1 MNKILQ
7 ANIPEAE
14 IYETGKNNLKNPTI
28 FVGFVGAGLV
38 GTIATDHMINEL
50 NMKEVGFL
58 RSKHLPPSTVFMQGR
73 LRHPFRIYSNED
85 GSICVIICE
94 IIISKDGIYNI
105 AMAILEWAE
114 KKGSNEIIVLDGVAA
129 NKHDGETFFAAELDL
144 CRIMEEHDIKMI
156 PQGFITGISGGILN
170 ECLIRKIRGV
180 TLLVKADEATPDP
193 VAATTIIEAVNRL
206 YETEIDTTSLKKQK
220 KQLGVELRE
229 LSDKYSEHKKIDSN
243 MYM

>member
-1 MNKILQ
+1 MQ
-7 ANIPEAE
+7 TNIPEAE
-14 IYETGKNNLKNPTI
+14 IYEIGKNDLKNPTI
-28 FVGFVGAGLV
+28 FAGFVGAGLA
-38 GTIATDHMINEL
+38 GTIAIDHMINEL
-50 NMKEVGFL
+50 GMKEVGFL

-73 LRHPFRIYSNED
+73 LRHPFRIYSNDD
-85 GSICVIICE
+85 GSICAIICE

-114 KKGSNEIIVLDGVAA
+114 KKGSTEIIVLDGVAA
-129 NKHDGETFFAAELDL
+129 SKHDGEAFFAAEVDL
-144 CRIMEEHDIKMI
+144 CRIMEENDIKMI

-180 TLLVKADEATPDP
+180 TLLVKADEMTPDP
-193 VAATTIIEAVNRL
+193 VAAATIIEAVNRL
-206 YETEIDTTSLKKQK
+206 YETEIDTSNLKKQK

-229 LSDKYSEHKKIDSN
+229 LSDKYTEHKKIDSN

>member
-1 MNKILQ
+1 MQ

-28 FVGFVGAGLV
+28 FVGFVGAGLA
-38 GTIATDHMINEL
+38 GTIAIDHMINEL
-50 NMKEVGFL
+50 GMKEVGFL

-73 LRHPFRIYSNED
+73 LRHPFRIYSNDD
-85 GSICVIICE
+85 GSICAIICE

-114 KKGSNEIIVLDGVAA
+114 KKGSTEIIVLDGVAA
-129 NKHDGETFFAAELDL
+129 SKHDGEAFFAAEVDL
-144 CRIMEEHDIKMI
+144 CRIMEENDIKMI

-180 TLLVKADEATPDP
+180 TLLVKADEMTPDP

-206 YETEIDTTSLKKQK
+206 YETEIDISNLKKQK

-229 LSDKYSEHKKIDSN
+229 LSDKYTEHKKIDSN

>member
-1 MNKILQ
+1 MQ
-7 ANIPEAE
+7 TNIPEAE

-73 LRHPFRIYSNED
+73 LRHPFRIYSNND
-85 GSICVIICE
+85 GSICAIICE
-94 IIISKDGIYNI
+94 IIISKNGIYNI

-129 NKHDGETFFAAELDL
+129 SKHDGEAFFAAEVDL
-144 CRIMEEHDIKMI
+144 CRIMEENDIKMI

-180 TLLVKADEATPDP
+180 TLLAKADERTPDP
-193 VAATTIIEAVNRL
+193 VAAATIIEAVNRL
-206 YETEIDTTSLKKQK
+206 YETEIDTTNLKKQK

>member
-1 MNKILQ
+1 MQ
-7 ANIPEAE
+7 TNIPEAE
-14 IYETGKNNLKNPTI
+14 IYEIGKNDLKNPTI
-28 FVGFVGAGLV
+28 FAGFVGAGLA
-38 GTIATDHMINEL
+38 GTIAIDHMINEL
-50 NMKEVGFL
+50 GMKEVGFL

-73 LRHPFRIYSNED
+73 LRHPFRIYSNGD
-85 GSICVIICE
+85 GSICVIFCE

-114 KKGSNEIIVLDGVAA
+114 KKGSTEIIVLDGVAA
-129 NKHDGETFFAAELDL
+129 SKHDGEAFFAAEIDL
-144 CRIMEEHDIKMI
+144 CRIMEEKDIKMI

-180 TLLVKADEATPDP
+180 TLLAKADEMTPDP
-193 VAATTIIEAVNRL
+193 VAAATIIEAVNRL
-206 YETEIDTTSLKKQK
+206 YETEIDTSNLKKQK

-229 LSDKYSEHKKIDSN
+229 LSDKYTEHKKIDSN

>member
-1 MNKILQ
+1 MQ
-7 ANIPEAE
+7 SNIPEAE
-14 IYETGKNNLKNPTI
+14 IYETGKNNLNNPTI

-38 GTIATDHMINEL
+38 GTIAIDHMINEL
-50 NMKEVGFL
+50 NMKEVGFM

-73 LRHPFRIYSNED
+73 LRHPFRIYSND
-85 GSICVIICE
+85 NGSVCAIICE

-114 KKGSNEIIVLDGVAA
+114 KKGSNEIIVLDGVADS
-129 NKHDGETFFAAELDL
+129 KHDGEAFFAAEVDM
-144 CRIMEEHDIKMI
+144 CRIMEEKDIKMI

-180 TLLVKADEATPDP
+180 TLLVKADESTPDP
-193 VAATTIIEAVNRL
+193 VAAATIIEAVNRL
-206 YETEIDTTSLKKQK
+206 YETEIDTTNLKKQK
-220 KQLGVELRE
+220 QQLGVELRE

>member
-1 MNKILQ
+1 MQ
-7 ANIPEAE
+7 TNIPEAE
-14 IYETGKNNLKNPTI
+14 IYEIGKNDLKNPTI
-28 FVGFVGAGLV
+28 FAGFVGAGLA
-38 GTIATDHMINEL
+38 GTIAIDHMINEL
-50 NMKEVGFL
+50 GMKEVGFL

-85 GSICVIICE
+85 GSICAIICE

-129 NKHDGETFFAAELDL
+129 NKHDGETFFAAEVDL

-220 KQLGVELRE
+220 KTVRCRI
-229 LSDKYSEHKKIDSN
+229 KRIIR
-243 MYM
+243 

>member
-1 MNKILQ
+1 LQ

-38 GTIATDHMINEL
+38 GTIAIDHMINEL
-50 NMKEVGFL
+50 GMKEVGFL

-73 LRHPFRIYSNED
+73 LRHPFRIYSNDD
-85 GSICVIICE
+85 GSICAIICE

-114 KKGSNEIIVLDGVAA
+114 KKGSTEIIVLDGVAA
-129 NKHDGETFFAAELDL
+129 SKHDGEVFFAAEVDL
-144 CRIMEEHDIKMI
+144 CRIMEENDIKMI

-180 TLLVKADEATPDP
+180 TLLVKADEMTPDP
-193 VAATTIIEAVNRL
+193 VAAATIIEAVNRL
-206 YETEIDTTSLKKQK
+206 YETGIDTSNLKKQK

-229 LSDKYSEHKKIDSN
+229 LSDKYTEHKKIDSN

>member
-1 MNKILQ
+1 LQ
-7 ANIPEAE
+7 SNIPEAE
-14 IYETGKNNLKNPTI
+14 IYEVGKNKLKNPTI

-38 GTIATDHMINEL
+38 GTIAIDHMINEL

-73 LRHPFRIYSNED
+73 LRHPFRIYSNND
-85 GSICVIICE
+85 GSVCAIICE

-114 KKGSNEIIVLDGVAA
+114 KKGSNEIIVLDGVADS
-129 NKHDGETFFAAELDL
+129 KHDGEAFFAAEVDM
-144 CRIMEEHDIKMI
+144 CRIMEENDIKMI

-180 TLLVKADEATPDP
+180 TLLVKADESTPDP
-193 VAATTIIEAVNRL
+193 VAAATIIEAVNRL
-206 YETEIDTTSLKKQK
+206 YETEIDTTNLKKQK
-220 KQLGVELRE
+220 QQLGVELRE

>member
-1 MNKILQ
+1 LQ
-7 ANIPEAE
+7 TNIPEAE
-14 IYETGKNNLKNPTI
+14 IYEIGKNDLKNPTI
-28 FVGFVGAGLV
+28 FAGFVGAGLA
-38 GTIATDHMINEL
+38 GTIAIDHMINEL
-50 NMKEVGFL
+50 GMKEVGFL

-73 LRHPFRIYSNED
+73 LRHPFRIYSNDD
-85 GSICVIICE
+85 GSICAIICE

-114 KKGSNEIIVLDGVAA
+114 KKGSTEIIVLDGVAA
-129 NKHDGETFFAAELDL
+129 SKHDGEAFFAAEVDL
-144 CRIMEEHDIKMI
+144 CRIMEENDIKMI

-180 TLLVKADEATPDP
+180 TLLVKADEMTPDP
-193 VAATTIIEAVNRL
+193 VAAATIIEAVNRL
-206 YETEIDTTSLKKQK
+206 YETEIDTSNLKKQK

-229 LSDKYSEHKKIDSN
+229 LSDKYTEHKKIDSN

>member
-1 MNKILQ
+1 LQ
-7 ANIPEAE
+7 SNIPEAE
-14 IYETGKNNLKNPTI
+14 IYETGKNNLNNPTI

-38 GTIATDHMINEL
+38 GTIAIDHMINEL

-73 LRHPFRIYSNED
+73 LRHPFRIYSNDD
-85 GSICVIICE
+85 GSVCAIICE

-114 KKGSNEIIVLDGVAA
+114 KKGSNEIIVLDGVADS
-129 NKHDGETFFAAELDL
+129 KHDGEAFFAAEVDM
-144 CRIMEEHDIKMI
+144 CRIMEEKDIKMI

-180 TLLVKADEATPDP
+180 TLLVKADEMMPDP
-193 VAATTIIEAVNRL
+193 VAAATIIEAVNRL
-206 YETEIDTTSLKKQK
+206 YEIGIDTKNLKKQR
-220 KQLGVELRE
+220 KQMSADLKE
-229 LSDKYSEHKKIDSN
+229 LSDKYSEHKKLDN
-243 MYM
+243 GMYM

>member
-1 MNKILQ
+1 LQ
-7 ANIPEAE
+7 TNIPEAE

-28 FVGFVGAGLV
+28 FVGFVGAGLA
-38 GTIATDHMINEL
+38 GTIAIDHMINEL
-50 NMKEVGFL
+50 GMKEVGFL

-73 LRHPFRIYSNED
+73 LRHPFRIYSNDD
-85 GSICVIICE
+85 GSICAIICE

-114 KKGSNEIIVLDGVAA
+114 KKGSTEIIVLDGVAA
-129 NKHDGETFFAAELDL
+129 SKHDGEAFFAAEVDL
-144 CRIMEEHDIKMI
+144 CRIMEENDIKMI

-180 TLLVKADEATPDP
+180 TLLVKADEMTPDP

-206 YETEIDTTSLKKQK
+206 YETEIDISNLKKQK

-229 LSDKYSEHKKIDSN
+229 LSDKYTEHKKIDSN